1 MNKRTVPPVVLQAE
15 EEVNENPDKI
25 YMNSNVYLFVKVING
40 VVHVVRVY
48 DAGSNQR
55 ALGDSLEVRTAFRPE
70 DGMNYVQRFIA
81 QKGMW
86 RIQP

>member
-15 EEVNENPDKI
+15 EEVNENPDEI

-40 VVHVVRVY
+40 VVHIVRVY
-48 DAGSNQR
+48 DAGSNKH
-55 ALGDSLEVRTAFRPE
+55 APGDGLEVRTAFRPE

-86 RIQP
+86 RVHP